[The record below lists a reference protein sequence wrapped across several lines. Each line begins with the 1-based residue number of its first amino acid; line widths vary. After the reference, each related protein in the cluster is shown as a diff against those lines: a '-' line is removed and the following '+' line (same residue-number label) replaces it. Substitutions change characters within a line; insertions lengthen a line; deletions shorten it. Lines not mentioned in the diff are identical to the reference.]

1 MTVLFAEAAL
11 LPEGWRNDVLLTI
24 DDATGNLTSVE
35 ADVDPAGADARAAER
50 LDGPVLPGMP
60 NLHSHAFQRAMAGL
74 TEAAERDPGSFWSWR
89 QVMYRFA
96 GAITPDDLEAIAAQ
110 LQIEMLKAGY
120 TAVAEFH
127 YLHNAPGGE
136 PYADPAALS
145 HAVLAAAQRT
155 GIGLTML
162 PVLYRTGGFGGT
174 VPNEGQRRFVLS
186 VDRFLSLVAGLAEE
200 AAGDGQVRV
209 GVAPHS
215 LRAVPPDALAE
226 MLAGLDAIDP
236 TAPVHVHV
244 AEQVREV
251 EDCLAWSGSR
261 PVEWLLDHAAVDGRW
276 CLVHATHV
284 TEREVHRLAACGAVA
299 GLCPTTEA
307 NLGDGLFPL
316 EAFQSAGG
324 TWGIGSDSHV
334 SVSPIE
340 ELRWLEYGRR
350 LVTLRRNVAALPGQS
365 SGAALWSRA
374 LEGGAAACGRRIGAL
389 APGNRADLVVL
400 DADHPLLH
408 GRHGDRLVDA
418 LVFAGNASLVRHV
431 LVGGRWRVR
440 SGRHEAE
447 AEAASAYRRVLD
459 RLL

>member
-1 MTVLFAEAAL
+1 MTVLFAETAL
-11 LPEGWRNDVLLTI
+11 LPDGWHDDVLLTV
-24 DDATGNLTSVE
+24 DDVSGNFTAIESG
-35 ADVDPAGADARAAER
+35 VDPASPRIAAAER
-50 LDGPVLPGMP
+50 LGGPALPGMP

-74 TEAAERDPGSFWSWR
+74 AEAAERDPGSFWNWR

-96 GAITPDDLEAIAAQ
+96 GALGPDDLEAIAAQ

-127 YLHNAPGGE
+127 YLHNAPDGR

-145 HAVLAAAQRT
+145 HAVLAAARRT
-155 GIGLTML
+155 GIGLTLL
-162 PVLYRTGGFGGT
+162 PVLYQTSGFGGAA
-174 VPNEGQRRFVLS
+174 PSEGQRRFVLT

-200 AAGDGQVRV
+200 TAGDAQFRV

-215 LRAVPPDALAE
+215 LRAVPPAALAE
-226 MLAGLDAIDP
+226 MLAGLGAIDP
-236 TAPVHVHV
+236 TAPVHIHV

-251 EDCLAWSGSR
+251 EDCLGWSGSR
-261 PVEWLLDHAAVDGRW
+261 PVEWLLDHASVDLRW
-276 CLVHATHV
+276 CLVHATHL
-284 TEREVHRLAACGAVA
+284 TEREMHRLAASGAVA

-316 EAFQSAGG
+316 EAFQASGG

-340 ELRWLEYGRR
+340 ELRWLEYGQR
-350 LVTLRRNVAALPGQS
+350 LTTLRRNVAALPGQS
-365 SGAALWSRA
+365 TGAALWSRA
-374 LEGGAAACGRRIGAL
+374 LEGGAAASGRRLGAL
-389 APGNRADLVVL
+389 APGHRADLLVL
-400 DADHPLLH
+400 DGDHPLAY
-408 GRHGDRLVDA
+408 GRRGDRLVDA
-418 LVFAGNASLVRHV
+418 LVFAGNVPLVRQV

-440 SGRHEAE
+440 DGRHEAE
-447 AEAASAYRRVLD
+447 ADVASAYCRVLD

>member
-1 MTVLFAEAAL
+1 MAVLFAESAL
-11 LPEGWRNDVLLTI
+11 LPEGWARDVLLTI
-24 DDATGNLTSVE
+24 DEVTGDLAGVE
-35 ADVDPAGADARAAER
+35 AGVDRASPRAAAAER
-50 LDGPVLPGMP
+50 LSGPVLPGMP

-74 TEAAERDPGSFWSWR
+74 AEAAELDPGSFWNWR

-96 GAITPDDLEAIAAQ
+96 EALSPDDLETIATQ

-127 YLHNAPGGE
+127 YLHNAPDGR
-136 PYADPAALS
+136 PYDDPATLS
-145 HAVLAAAQRT
+145 RAALAAAARS
-155 GIGLTML
+155 GIGMTLL
-162 PVLYRTGGFGGT
+162 PVLYQTSGFGGLAPT
-174 VPNEGQRRFVLS
+174 VGQRRFVLS
-186 VDRFLSLVAGLAEE
+186 VDRFLSLVSDLAGTT
-200 AAGDGQVRV
+200 AGDGQFRI

-215 LRAVPPDALAE
+215 LRAVPPAALTE
-226 MLAGLDAIDP
+226 VLAGLGAIDP
-236 TAPVHVHV
+236 TAPVHIHV

-251 EDCLAWSGSR
+251 EDCLGWSGAR
-261 PVEWLLDHAAVDGRW
+261 PVQWLLDHQPVDRRW
-276 CLVHATHV
+276 CLVHATHL
-284 TEREVHRLAACGAVA
+284 TQHEMNRLAGSGAVA

-316 EAFQSAGG
+316 EAFQAAGG

-350 LVTLRRNVAALPGQS
+350 LATLRRNVAALPGQS
-365 SGAALWSRA
+365 TGAALWSRA
-374 LEGGAAACGRRIGAL
+374 LEGGALASGRRIGAL
-389 APGNRADLVVL
+389 RPGHRADLLVL
-400 DADHPLLH
+400 DGDHPLIY
-408 GRHGDRLVDA
+408 GRGGDRLVDA

-440 SGRHEAE
+440 DGRHAAE
-447 AEAASAYRRVLD
+447 AEAAAAYRRVLD

>member
-1 MTVLFAEAAL
+1 MAVLFAESAL
-11 LPEGWRNDVLLTI
+11 LPEGWARDVLLTI
-24 DDATGNLTSVE
+24 DEVTGDLAGVE
-35 ADVDPAGADARAAER
+35 AGVDRASPRAVAAER
-50 LDGPVLPGMP
+50 LSGPVLPGMP

-74 TEAAERDPGSFWSWR
+74 AEAAELDPGSFWNWR

-96 GAITPDDLEAIAAQ
+96 EALSPDDLETIATQ

-127 YLHNAPGGE
+127 YLHNAPDGR
-136 PYADPAALS
+136 PYDDPAALS
-145 HAVLAAAQRT
+145 RAALAAASRS
-155 GIGLTML
+155 GIGMTLL
-162 PVLYRTGGFGGT
+162 PVLYQTSGFGGLAPT
-174 VPNEGQRRFVLS
+174 LGQRRFVLS
-186 VDRFLSLVAGLAEE
+186 VDRFLSLVSELAGTT
-200 AAGDGQVRV
+200 AGDGQFRV

-215 LRAVPPDALAE
+215 LRAVPPAALSE
-226 MLAGLDAIDP
+226 MLAGLGAIDP
-236 TAPVHVHV
+236 TAPVHIHV

-251 EDCLAWSGSR
+251 EDCLGWSGAR
-261 PVEWLLDHAAVDGRW
+261 PVQWLLDHQPVDRRW

-284 TEREVHRLAACGAVA
+284 TQHEMNRLAGSGAVA

-316 EAFQSAGG
+316 EAFQAAGG

-350 LVTLRRNVAALPGQS
+350 LATLRRNVAALPGQS
-365 SGAALWSRA
+365 TGAALWSRA
-374 LEGGAAACGRRIGAL
+374 LEGGALASGRRIGAL
-389 APGNRADLVVL
+389 RPGHRADLLVL
-400 DADHPLLH
+400 DGEHPLIY
-408 GRHGDRLVDA
+408 GRGGDRLVDA
-418 LVFAGNASLVRHV
+418 LVFAGNPSLVRHV

-440 SGRHEAE
+440 DGRHAAE
-447 AEAASAYRRVLD
+447 VEAAAAYRRVLD

>member
-11 LPEGWRNDVLLTI
+11 LPEGWRDDVLLTV
-24 DDATGNLTSVE
+24 DDASGDLVGVE
-35 ADVDPAGADARAAER
+35 ADVDPQSAEVRAAER

-74 TEAAERDPGSFWSWR
+74 AEAAERDPGSFWSWR

-96 GAITPDDLEAIAAQ
+96 GAIDPDDLEAIAAQ
-110 LQIEMLKAGY
+110 LQIEMLKSGY

-145 HAVLAAAQRT
+145 RAVLTAARRT
-155 GIGLTML
+155 GIGLTLL
-162 PVLYRTGGFGGT
+162 PVLYQTSGFGGAA
-174 VPNEGQRRFVLS
+174 PSEGQRRFVLP
-186 VDRFLSLVAGLAEE
+186 VDRFLGLVASLAEE
-200 AAGDGQVRV
+200 TAGDRQVRV

-215 LRAVPPDALAE
+215 LRAVPPAALAE
-226 MLAGLDAIDP
+226 MLAGLDAVDP
-236 TAPVHVHV
+236 TAPVHIHV

-251 EDCLAWSGSR
+251 EDCLGWSGSR
-261 PVEWLLDHAAVDGRW
+261 PVEWLLDHASVDRRW
-276 CLVHATHV
+276 CLVHATHM
-284 TEREVHRLAACGAVA
+284 TAREMHRLAASGAVA

-316 EAFQSAGG
+316 EAFQAGGG
-324 TWGIGSDSHV
+324 TWGIGSDSHA

-350 LVTLRRNVAALPGQS
+350 LATLRRNVAAEPGQS
-365 SGAALWSRA
+365 TGAALWARA
-374 LEGGAAACGRRIGAL
+374 LEGGAAASGRRIGAL
-389 APGNRADLVVL
+389 APGHRADLLVL
-400 DADHPLLH
+400 DGDHPLIY
-408 GRHGDRLVDA
+408 GRRGDRLVDA
-418 LVFAGNASLVRHV
+418 LVFAGNAPLVRHV

-440 SGRHEAE
+440 AGRHEAE
-447 AEAASAYRRVLD
+447 TEVAAAYRRVLD